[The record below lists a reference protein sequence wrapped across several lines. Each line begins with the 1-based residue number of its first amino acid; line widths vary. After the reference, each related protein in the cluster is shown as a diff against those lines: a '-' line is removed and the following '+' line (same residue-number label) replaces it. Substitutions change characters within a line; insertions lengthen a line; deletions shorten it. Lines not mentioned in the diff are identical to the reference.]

1 MDDALLTQ
9 LITGC
14 RRIAVVGISA
24 KPERPSHRV
33 AGYLKEH
40 GFTIVPV
47 NPGQSEVLGEKCYPD
62 LRAIPGPVDM
72 VDVFRKAEDCP
83 AIAAE
88 AVAIGARVL
97 WLQLGIVSEEAGR
110 IAAAGGL
117 AVVMDRCLKIEHQ
130 RLTGTDPAGSVPG
143 APGTR

>member
-1 MDDALLTQ
+1 MDDVLLTK
-9 LITGC
+9 LIDGC

-33 AGYLKEH
+33 ARYLKEH

-143 APGTR
+143 TPGTR